1 MKHVLTIIDNE
12 YKEQTLGAFMIP
24 EDLISHIGTVRIDI
38 NKEWYDYTEQA
49 DEKDDEISWE
59 NFVKDFLL
67 KKYPTIVEVGID
79 VQYLN

>member
-24 EDLISHIGTVRIDI
+24 EDLINHIGTVRIDI

-67 KKYPTIVEVGID
+67 KKYPTIVEIGID